1 MKLSQ
6 LEQSII
12 NTVPPETSRLLVA
25 VSGGVDSVV
34 LLHALRS
41 LAESLNLSLQ
51 VAHLDH
57 QIRPESAA
65 DASFVAALCAQ
76 WDIPCHLESCDV
88 PLSAEQNKLS
98 LEMAGRQA
106 RREFLQRLAEKI
118 DMNLVVLAH
127 HRDDQ
132 VETFML
138 RLLRGSGQSG
148 LVAMRVHQ
156 GILWRPLLACSRRQ
170 ILDYARQYKL
180 SWVEDKSNNDPAF
193 LRNRLRAQVIP
204 QLFEINP
211 RFDAR
216 IAALSG
222 QFQREEDYWQEQ
234 IGENFAGLVVSR
246 GDGLRLDRTA
256 LLSLHPALRFRLF
269 REALRQIRGDL
280 QKIESTHLQAIE
292 NLLTGRRS
300 QAQLDLPGCWVA
312 RRYEILWL
320 RAVAPELPEPFDL
333 PLATPGELELP
344 DGRVL
349 CASLRDEQEGESLN
363 VVEFAFADLPQPLQL
378 RSWRAGDRFEP
389 QGMSGHKRLK
399 RFFSDHRVELEE
411 RLKVPLLVSEKT
423 ILWVVGRR
431 RSRHAVAGHDSG
443 KILRLELL

>member
-1 MKLSQ
+1 MKSSH

-12 NTVPPETSRLLVA
+12 DTIPLGTSRLLVA

-51 VAHLDH
+51 VAHLNH

-65 DASFVAALCAQ
+65 DASFVTDLCAQ
-76 WDIPCHLESCDV
+76 WDIPCHIESCNV
-88 PLSAEQNKLS
+88 PALAEQNKLS

-106 RREFLQRLAEKI
+106 RREFLQRLTEKI
-118 DMNLVVLAH
+118 DVNLVALAH

-156 GILWRPLLACSRRQ
+156 GIWWRPLLGCSRRQ

-180 SWVEDKSNNDPAF
+180 TWVEDKSNNDPAF

-211 RFDAR
+211 QFDAR

-234 IGENFAGLVVSR
+234 IRENFAGLVVSR
-246 GDGLRLDRTA
+246 CDGLRLDRTA
-256 LLSLHPALRFRLF
+256 LLSLHPALRFRL
-269 REALRQIRGDL
+269 
-280 QKIESTHLQAIE
+280 
-292 NLLTGRRS
+292 
-300 QAQLDLPGCWVA
+300 
-312 RRYEILWL
+312 
-320 RAVAPELPEPFDL
+320 
-333 PLATPGELELP
+333 
-344 DGRVL
+344 
-349 CASLRDEQEGESLN
+349 
-363 VVEFAFADLPQPLQL
+363 
-378 RSWRAGDRFEP
+378 
-389 QGMSGHKRLK
+389 
-399 RFFSDHRVELEE
+399 
-411 RLKVPLLVSEKT
+411 
-423 ILWVVGRR
+423 
-431 RSRHAVAGHDSG
+431 
-443 KILRLELL
+443 